1 MWERDRGPVTLRAR
15 LVAGLVVLMT
25 VGLAI
30 FGVTMYELYS
40 RSQYDQLSSELQASV
55 PLVTRE
61 LSRAAGVSLPVGG
74 QGGKPGRW
82 RHRNWL
88 QHRRGTGR
96 SRGGTP
102 TARRRPRRA
111 AGACDTGDLW
121 RTRGQVGESP
131 ELRATGQLV
140 EPPASSSRRAC
151 FGGHPGA
158 ARPRRLDRG
167 RDRVAGLHRRP
178 PEQR

>member
-1 MWERDRGPVTLRAR
+1 MTLRAR

-61 LSRAAGVSLPVGG
+61 LSRAAGVYLTARGSGRE
-74 QGGKPGRW
+74 PGRRW
-82 RHRNWL
+82 HGHWL
-88 QHRRGTGR
+88 QHRGTGTGR
-96 SRGGTP
+96 GRGGTP

-121 RTRGQVGESP
+121 RTRGQVGKSP

-151 FGGHPGA
+151 FGGHPRA
-158 ARPRRLDRG
+158 ARPRRLDRR
-167 RDRVAGLHRRP
+167 RDWVAGLHRRP